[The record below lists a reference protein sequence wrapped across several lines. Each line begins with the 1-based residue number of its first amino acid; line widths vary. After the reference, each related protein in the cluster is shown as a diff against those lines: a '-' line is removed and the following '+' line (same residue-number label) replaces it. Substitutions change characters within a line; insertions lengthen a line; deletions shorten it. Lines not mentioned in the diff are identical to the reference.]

1 MKRIFWLAVA
11 LVAGGVVW
19 WVMRGGAANGRPP
32 APVTT
37 ATVERQDIVVTV
49 ETIGEIHPG
58 NQVSIKPEVSGRIK
72 QIHVRT
78 GQTVPQGTLMVALDE
93 TDLLTERDAAQT
105 QIAAAQVRL
114 AKAQRDY
121 DRQRD
126 LLASKLISQEALD
139 NALTDL
145 ELARTEFDKAQ
156 KQLQT
161 VDDKL
166 KKIRILAPFNGT
178 VLSVFV
184 TEGQVVSGATSVSQG
199 TDLLTFAD
207 LNALVI
213 RAHIN
218 QVDITKVKP
227 DQPVRITVDSLPDVT
242 LTGRV
247 VLIAPVA
254 TVKNGIKGFS
264 VDVLITT
271 HDDRI
276 RPGMNAQLQF
286 PVAHVV
292 QALTVP
298 LAAVFHEGGEKVVY
312 VRQPTGAERRV
323 VTVGAA
329 DHRRVEILT
338 GLRDGETVLLEP
350 PPAS

>member
-1 MKRIFWLAVA
+1 MKRFLGLLAAVA
-11 LVAGGVVW
+11 VGGVIW
-19 WVMRGGAANGRPP
+19 WVMRGGAANGRP
-32 APVTT
+32 ATATTT
-37 ATVERQDIVVTV
+37 ATVARHDITVTV
-49 ETIGEIHPG
+49 ESIGEINPG
-58 NQVSIKPEVSGRIK
+58 NQVSVKPEVSGRIK
-72 QIHVRT
+72 QIPVRT
-78 GQTVPQGTLMVALDE
+78 GQTVPRGTLLVALDE

-126 LLASKLISQEALD
+126 LLAEKLISQEALD

-145 ELARTEFDKAQ
+145 ELARTEFAKAQ

-161 VDDKL
+161 VDDRL
-166 KKIRILAPFNGT
+166 SKIRILAPFAGT

-218 QVDITKVKP
+218 QVDITRVKP
-227 DQPVRITVDSLPDVT
+227 EQSVTITVDSLPDVT
-242 LTGRV
+242 LTGKV
-247 VLIAPVA
+247 ILIAPVA

-264 VDVLITT
+264 VDVLLKS
-271 HDDRI
+271 HDDRV
-276 RPGMNAQLQF
+276 RPGMNANLKF
-286 PVAHVV
+286 PVAHVP

-298 LAAVFHEGGEKVVY
+298 LAAVFTENREKVVY

-323 VTVGAA
+323 VTLGAA
-329 DHRRVEILT
+329 DYRRVEILT
-338 GLRDGETVLLEP
+338 GVREGETVLLEA
-350 PPAS
+350 PAS